1 VTEGGLLADLEA
13 GESWAGE
20 GHMKTSKQR
29 IILMTGCSLSLLAIA
44 TPAIAQEQ
52 GAGVQETQQHG
63 GLSDIVVTARRVA
76 EDIQTVPI
84 SIGALSAEDL
94 EARQIDSLNELRGA
108 VANVNITKTTVAGGN
123 FMTIR
128 GKTGIALPNVSID
141 SAVGFYVDGI
151 YYGRPQSSGG
161 EVADVE
167 RIEVLRGPQG
177 TLFGRNS
184 SAGAINFITR
194 APSGEFG
201 VQGELGYGNFDRK
214 KARISIDTPTFG
226 GGFSARATFLHE
238 SYEGDVVNTKPGSVY
253 DFAEPWPD
261 TVTTSRFGGANTETI
276 MAKLRYDDGGAFTM
290 EYKYDWLHRVEVPIP
305 MQALGFAPGIS
316 SWLATSP
323 FSPFG
328 GGGLGLYQMQRP
340 GDVNISRTR
349 LGATAMDSTAASD
362 IKVHGHMLTLGLEL
376 NQNLALK
383 SINSFRKLNTY
394 AGNETDGGIWTLP
407 LDATTRATVC
417 LACAIT
423 ITKQRQVSSE
433 LQLLGTYDRFS
444 FILGGFYFRERAISD
459 LPLMNFLPF
468 FSSPFVVPT
477 SGPTNA
483 FAVGQRELVHN
494 TSYAAYAHFDYKVTD
509 ALTLAAGAR
518 YSHDKRDYSDRRDP
532 LPPGTPQFSK
542 ISFSKPTFD
551 VSLSYVA
558 APDVNLYAKF
568 ATGYQ
573 SGGIV
578 RGTPFRPEKSNSI
591 EAGIKSEWFD
601 RRVRLNAAL
610 FRTKFTSVQN
620 SGFSPVLGLYA
631 FNAGSTVTKGAEI
644 ELTAV
649 PVDGLTL
656 TANFGYGK
664 AKNSQGLRMGAPKTN
679 LAFSAQYDTP
689 EFSNGSYVSFRIDG
703 DYRDKYYSAGVLLA
717 GGERASTDFPLPAY
731 VWQGAGF
738 GSEQA
743 YFNAV
748 FGAGRLG
755 GYALVNARVSLVDL
769 PISGA
774 KVRTSAFVRN
784 IFKEDK
790 PYFGSQNGVFLMA
803 SFERPRTYG
812 VDLSFEF

>member
-1 VTEGGLLADLEA
+1 
-13 GESWAGE
+13 
-20 GHMKTSKQR
+20 M
-29 IILMTGCSLSLLAIA
+29 LAIA
-44 TPAIAQEQ
+44 APANAEEQ
-52 GAGVQETQQHG
+52 GERAQGSQQHG
-63 GLSDIVVTARRVA
+63 GLSDIVVTARRVT
-76 EDIQTVPI
+76 EDIQTVPV
-84 SIGALSAEDL
+84 SIGALSSEDL
-94 EARQIDSLNELRGA
+94 EAQQIDSLNELRGA
-108 VANVNITKTTVAGGN
+108 IANVNITKTTVAGGN

-194 APSGEFG
+194 GPSGEFG
-201 VQGELGYGNFDRK
+201 VQGDLGYGNFDRK
-214 KARISIDTPTFG
+214 KARISLDTPTFG
-226 GGFSARATFLHE
+226 GGFSARFTFLHE
-238 SYEGDVVNTKPGSVY
+238 EYQGDIVNTKPGSVY
-253 DFAEPWPD
+253 DFAEPWRD
-261 TVTTSRFGGANTETI
+261 IVTADRFGGANTETL
-276 MAKLRYDDGGAFTM
+276 MAKLRYDDGGPFTM
-290 EYKYDWLHRVEVPIP
+290 EYKYDWLDRDETPVP

-323 FSPFG
+323 FSPFAQ
-328 GGGLGLYQMQRP
+328 GGLGLLQLQRP
-340 GDVNISRTR
+340 GDISIGRTR
-349 LGATAMDSTAASD
+349 IAARALDSTATNRL
-362 IKVHGHMLTLGLEL
+362 KVWGHMLTLGLDL
-376 NQNLALK
+376 NDALALK
-383 SINSFRKLNTY
+383 SISSFRKLNTF
-394 AGNETDGGIWTLP
+394 AGNEIDGGIWSLP
-407 LDATTRATVC
+407 TSATTRAILC
-417 LACAIT
+417 LACSET

-433 LQLLGTYDRFS
+433 LQLVGNYDKFS
-444 FILGGFYFRERAISD
+444 FILGAYYFRERAISD

-468 FSSPFVVPT
+468 FSSPFVIPT
-477 SGPTNA
+477 SGQSSA
-483 FAVGQRELVHN
+483 FSVGQRELVHN
-494 TSYAAYAHFDYKVTD
+494 TSYAIYGHFDYKLTE

-518 YSHDKRDYSDRRDP
+518 YTHDKRDYNDRRDP
-532 LPPGTPQFSK
+532 LPPGTPQFSNV
-542 ISFSKPTFD
+542 SFSKPTFD

-631 FNAGSTVTKGAEI
+631 FNAGRTVTKGGEV
-644 ELTAV
+644 ELTAI

-664 AKNSQGLRMGAPKTN
+664 AKNSQGFRMGAPKTN

-689 EFSNGSYVSFRIDG
+689 EFDNGSYLSFRIDG

-717 GGERASTDFPLPAY
+717 GVETASTDFPLPAY

-743 YFNAV
+743 YFDAV
-748 FGAGRLG
+748 FDAGRLG
-755 GYALVNARVSLVDL
+755 GYALVNARLSLVDL

-774 KVRTSAFVRN
+774 KVRASAFIRN
-784 IFKEDK
+784 IFNEDK
-790 PYFGSQNGVFLMA
+790 PLFGSQNGVFLMA
-803 SFERPRTYG
+803 TFERPRTYG